1 MGGRALF
8 PVIARINRFSIS
20 LTAAAILRYPGNAC
34 ESAHKVVV
42 RGISEEGNYCLSRY
56 ACVPHRCAACIWF
69 AGTIVQFSLED
80 LMEATVQ
87 VLTCARC
94 DTDIT
99 GQRDGKS
106 KRAGLCARC
115 GRAERLSTYFK
126 RYYQR
131 NKDKILEKNR
141 RWARE
146 NKERVAELRRIRLSK
161 QPKKPKEPQFCT
173 DCGTV
178 VQRALRCRKCYV
190 RNKYHTDA
198 EYRRKRLIT
207 TKRLGPEEARG
218 STCAQ
223 DDRFYRDCSPAGGTL
238 EARSKPCLRS
248 RTETEH
254 GIEEAASPTAR
265 GFFCFKD
272 RTGGNGIL

>member
-1 MGGRALF
+1 
-8 PVIARINRFSIS
+8 
-20 LTAAAILRYPGNAC
+20 
-34 ESAHKVVV
+34 
-42 RGISEEGNYCLSRY
+42 
-56 ACVPHRCAACIWF
+56 
-69 AGTIVQFSLED
+69 
-80 LMEATVQ
+80 MEATVQ

-198 EYRRKRLIT
+198 EYRRKRLVT
-207 TKRLGPEEARG
+207 TKRWAQKKREEARVRKMID
-218 STCAQ
+218 STETAAQ
-223 DDRFYRDCSPAGGTL
+223 PAG
-238 EARSKPCLRS
+238 R
-248 RTETEH
+248 
-254 GIEEAASPTAR
+254 
-265 GFFCFKD
+265 
-272 RTGGNGIL
+272 